1 MEIAGL
7 MQTFVRISDIS
18 LYLRCPRLVY
28 FDALGR
34 MSRKVS
40 LPNLLLHDLMLSI
53 SDCEDLEGRL
63 MVELANL
70 EQELPLVYGEE
81 VNSSGI
87 FSAAREVEALIPNI
101 AQSLSR
107 SQDMLLPCDV
117 DIDLRSERLGLSA
130 RLDRLIKNGYVPSI
144 IRTGMAPAEGIWKS
158 DRLKL
163 AGICMLIE
171 EKYCTRIDRG
181 LVEYPRSGIVREAQ
195 IHSIDRSRVLRLR
208 DRIRQIKEGRLPER
222 PKEARCDDCDLRD
235 SCETR
240 VSLAS
245 KFF

>member
-1 MEIAGL
+1 MAIAGL
-7 MQTFVRISDIS
+7 MQTFVRISDIG

-34 MSRKVS
+34 MPRKVN
-40 LPNLLLHDLMLSI
+40 LPNLILHDLMLSI
-53 SDCEDLEGRL
+53 SDCGDLEGSL
-63 MVELANL
+63 LVELAHI
-70 EQELPLVYGEE
+70 ERELPIIYGEE
-81 VNSSGI
+81 IDSSGI

-101 AQSLSR
+101 SQSLSR
-107 SQDMLLPCDV
+107 SLDMLLPCDV
-117 DIDLRSERLGLSA
+117 DVDLRSERLGLSA
-130 RLDRLIKNGYVPSI
+130 RLDRLVRNGYRPSI
-144 IRTGMAPAEGIWKS
+144 IRTGMAPGEGIWKR

-181 LVEYPRSGIVREAQ
+181 LVEYPRSGIVREVQ

-222 PKEARCDDCDLRD
+222 PEEARCDDCDLRD
-235 SCETR
+235 RCETR